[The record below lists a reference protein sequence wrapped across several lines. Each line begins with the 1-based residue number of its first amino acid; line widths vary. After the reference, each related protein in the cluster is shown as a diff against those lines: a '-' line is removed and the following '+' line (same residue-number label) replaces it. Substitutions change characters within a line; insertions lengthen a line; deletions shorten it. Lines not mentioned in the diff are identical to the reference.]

1 MKGVG
6 YGHPEFSHGT
16 YHGGDAQTSE
26 EYDLSAIDDSKNL
39 HIQAV
44 CSCQMEGE
52 LGAREGVGVLE
63 QLILGP
69 HAPSGF
75 VGLGDLAK
83 YFFCKIANDLE
94 AWFISYDAA
103 FFQSAQFC
111 FI

>member
-1 MKGVG
+1 MTPRFHWYMKGVG

-26 EYDLSAIDDSKNL
+26 EYDLNAIDDSKNL

-75 VGLGDLAK
+75 VGLGDMAK
-83 YFFCKIANDLE
+83 
-94 AWFISYDAA
+94 
-103 FFQSAQFC
+103 
-111 FI
+111 